1 MDSNQSEYTEKSYTS
16 DGDNPWCEEETFD
29 DKKLSASS
37 DLQREWER
45 RHSHFH
51 TIGYRDGIMAGKEAS
66 AQDGFNA
73 GFKQSVLVGYNW
85 GLVRGITSALACLP
99 DDLRETMVGTLEKS
113 NRLQEL
119 HENVKSIST
128 KDALKLFH
136 NDIVNAESENRAT
149 NLEEKMQAMS
159 LLSDAFGSNK
169 LEDFSQKLDSILR
182 ESPIPE
188 VNTLLN
194 SKVA

>member
-1 MDSNQSEYTEKSYTS
+1 MKFLTS
-16 DGDNPWCEEETFD
+16 T
-29 DKKLSASS
+29 
-37 DLQREWER
+37 
-45 RHSHFH
+45 H
-51 TIGYRDGIMAGKEAS
+51 IGYRYGIMAGKEAS

-85 GLVRGITSALACLP
+85 GLVRGIT
-99 DDLRETMVGTLEKS
+99 RETMVGTLEKR

-119 HENVKSIST
+119 YENVKSIST

-136 NDIVNAESENRAT
+136 NVFVNTESENCAT

-159 LLSDAFGSNK
+159 LLTDVFGSNK
-169 LEDFSQKLDSILR
+169 LEDFSQKLDTILR